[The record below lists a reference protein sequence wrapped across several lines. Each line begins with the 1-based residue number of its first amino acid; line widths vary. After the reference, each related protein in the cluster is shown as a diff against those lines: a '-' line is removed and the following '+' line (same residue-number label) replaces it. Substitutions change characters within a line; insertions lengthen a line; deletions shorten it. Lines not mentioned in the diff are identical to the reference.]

1 MQTSHNE
8 VAMTFKIKR
17 VTEPLDKADGA
28 RILIDRLWPR
38 GQSKDKLQLNAWVK
52 EIAPGTALRQ
62 WFGHDPAK
70 WEEFRKRYRAELD
83 ANLDAVAELQGL
95 LQEHPNATLLFMAH
109 DEKHC
114 NATVLAEY
122 LREHGARPRK
132 RK

>member
-1 MQTSHNE
+1 
-8 VAMTFKIKR
+8 MTVQIKR
-17 VTEPLDKADGA
+17 ANLPAAKSDGA

-38 GQSKDKLQLNAWVK
+38 GQSKEKLQLSAWVK
-52 EIAPGTALRQ
+52 DIAPSTELRK

-83 ANLDAVAELQGL
+83 ANPEAIEELQDL
-95 LQEHPNATLLFMAH
+95 LKAHANATLLFMAH

-122 LREHGARPRK
+122 LREHAPRK
-132 RK
+132 RAKA

>member
-1 MQTSHNE
+1 M
-8 VAMTFKIKR
+8 AFKIKR
-17 VTEPLDKADGA
+17 ANEPASKADGA

-38 GQSKDKLQLNAWVK
+38 GQSKEKLQLTAWVK
-52 EIAPGTALRQ
+52 DIAPSTDLRK

-83 ANLDAVAELQGL
+83 ANPEAAEELQDL
-95 LQEHPNATLLFMAH
+95 LKAHANATLLFMAH

-122 LREHGARPRK
+122 LREHAPRK
-132 RK
+132 RAKA